1 MVGFMSKA
9 LAHNLYT
16 YGRSHALAADRL
28 YRAAIEDG
36 REKNLDDPES
46 FAFNGPY
53 SLSIYY
59 LPCLGLEL
67 LLKAAYLVLGG
78 PNENK
83 ELLRIGH
90 DLNEAL
96 GKAEERGFRSNAP
109 NLREI
114 VDLLCEPY
122 IAHNFRYDM
131 PDELPLPDFMQMV
144 EALQVLDDELKA
156 LCEDDS

>member
-1 MVGFMSKA
+1 MTIFMSKVMA
-9 LAHNLYT
+9 RNLYT

-36 REKNLDDPES
+36 HERSPDDPES

-67 LLKAAYLVLGG
+67 LLKAAYLASDGS
-78 PNENK
+78 NENK

-96 GKAEERGFRSNAP
+96 RKAEEQGFQSNAP
-109 NLREI
+109 QLREI
-114 VDLLCEPY
+114 VNLLCEPY
-122 IAHNFRYDM
+122 KAHKFRYDM
-131 PDELPLPDFMQMV
+131 PNELPLPDFVQV
-144 EALQVLDDELKA
+144 IGALEVLDGELKV
-156 LCEDDS
+156 LCEDNN